1 MKRAVFFDKEDESFS
16 VDVRHV
22 LEDSSK
28 FELFNLSKGYTPA
41 QGDTIYLMPGVNIPR
56 AKLKD
61 LALNQ
66 GIKVV
71 RDPDNANV
79 VITGKATPGRLLYG
93 GWYYTAP
100 IAKIEEYLDKVTV
113 DEYYKDNLR
122 TAMLSSESD
131 NVYFNYSTKVSISSH
146 VVTSAFT
153 GSSHHYYYIHD
164 EWKQLIDD
172 CQNKTV
178 YDESELLAM
187 INGDDAV
194 TITNEVYTQ
203 LSEMFKSSDKDNHI
217 MAMEIMANSNY
228 VESALYLLMLLE
240 EYGGRIANCHTKNHV
255 NFKSMVSYFSLRV
268 RDVDCL
274 DPDDVSK
281 KLTSLGLLTKEWLNI
296 LLESRL
302 DWFITNIARSS
313 TFNVASIVPTPDVAV
328 AIDSDYR
335 AEINFDDEKHPV
347 LDFAIGL
354 DEVSEEIEEV
364 HQDDLSA
371 PVIEELND
379 LGLEG
384 PEGPKGPENDSNQV
398 EAETEVLTEELLI
411 VPVSN
416 NNQIEETNES
426 TDIDWF

>member
-1 MKRAVFFDKEDESFS
+1 MKRAVFFDKEDEVFN
-16 VDVRHV
+16 VDIKYV

-28 FELFNLSKGYTPA
+28 FEVFNMSKGYTPT

-61 LALNQ
+61 LALDH
-66 GIKVV
+66 GIKIV
-71 RDPDNANV
+71 RDSDKANV
-79 VITGKATPGRLLYG
+79 IITGKATPGKVLHG
-93 GWYYTAP
+93 NWYYTAP
-100 IAKIEEYLDKVTV
+100 IAKIEEYLDKVDV

-131 NVYFNYSTKVSISSH
+131 NVYFNYSTKVSITSR
-146 VVTSAFT
+146 VVTSVFT
-153 GSSHHYYYIHD
+153 GSSHHYYYIDD
-164 EWKQLIDD
+164 EWKQLIDS
-172 CQNKTV
+172 CQNKAV
-178 YDESELLAM
+178 YEEAELLAM

-194 TITNEVYTQ
+194 TITNEIYTQ
-203 LSEMFKSSDKDNHI
+203 LREMFKSSDQDNHI

-240 EYGGRIANCHTKNHV
+240 EYGNKIANCHTKNHV

-281 KLTSLGLLTKEWLNI
+281 KLTSLGLLTTEWLNI

-302 DWFITNIARSS
+302 DWFVTNIARSS
-313 TFNVASIVPTPDVAV
+313 TFNVASMVPTPEVSV
-328 AIDSDYR
+328 AINSDYR
-335 AEINFDDEKHPV
+335 AEIAFDDKKPLLE
-347 LDFAIGL
+347 FAAGL
-354 DEVSEEIEEV
+354 EDVPEILEENPDLSD
-364 HQDDLSA
+364 QDNLSA
-371 PVIEELND
+371 PVLEESNELPPPPEEII
-379 LGLEG
+379 LE
-384 PEGPKGPENDSNQV
+384 E
-398 EAETEVLTEELLI
+398 I

>member
-79 VITGKATPGRLLYG
+79 IITGKATPGRLLNG
-93 GWYYTAP
+93 SWYYTAP

-122 TAMLSSESD
+122 TAMQSSESQ

-146 VVTSAFT
+146 VTTSVFT
-153 GSSHHYYYIHD
+153 GSSHHFYYIHD

-203 LSEMFKSSDKDNHI
+203 LREMFKSSDQDNHI

-240 EYGGRIANCHTKNHV
+240 EYGHRIANCHTKNHV
-255 NFKSMVSYFSLRV
+255 NFKSMVSYFGLRV

-281 KLTSLGLLTKEWLNI
+281 KLASLGLLTTEWLNI

-302 DWFITNIARSS
+302 NWFITNIARSS
-313 TFNVASIVPTPDVAV
+313 TFNVASIVPTPEVAV
-328 AIDSDYR
+328 AINSDYR
-335 AEINFDDEKHPV
+335 AEISFDDKDPL

-354 DEVSEEIEEV
+354 DEVSEEIEEIN
-364 HQDDLSA
+364 QDDLSA
-371 PVIEELND
+371 PVLEESNELPAPPEEII
-379 LGLEG
+379 LE
-384 PEGPKGPENDSNQV
+384 E
-398 EAETEVLTEELLI
+398 I

-426 TDIDWF
+426 TGIDWF

>member
-1 MKRAVFFDKEDESFS
+1 MTRAVFFDKEDETFK
-16 VDVRHV
+16 VNIRYV

-28 FELFNLSKGYTPA
+28 FELFTISKGYTPT

-71 RDPDNANV
+71 RDSDKASV
-79 VITGKATPGRLLYG
+79 IITGKATTGKVLNG
-93 GWYYTAP
+93 SWYYTAP
-100 IAKIEEYLDKVTV
+100 VAKIEEYLDKVNV
-113 DEYYKDNLR
+113 DDYYKDNLR
-122 TAMLSSESD
+122 TALQYSESD
-131 NVYFNYSTKVSISSH
+131 NVYFNYSTKVSINQH
-146 VVTSAFT
+146 VAASAFT
-153 GSSHHYYYIHD
+153 ANSFHYYHIDD
-164 EWKQLIDD
+164 EWKELIEE

-194 TITNEVYTQ
+194 TITNEIYTQ
-203 LSEMFKSSDKDNHI
+203 LREMFKSSDKDNHI

-240 EYGGRIANCHTKNHV
+240 EYGHRIADCNTKNHV
-255 NFKSMVSYFSLRV
+255 NFKSMVSYFGFRV
-268 RDVDCL
+268 RDVDSL

-281 KLTSLGLLTKEWLNI
+281 KLTSLGLLTTEWLNI

-302 DWFITNIARSS
+302 DWFVTNIARSS
-313 TFNVASIVPTPDVAV
+313 TFNVASMVPTPEVSV
-328 AIDSDYR
+328 AINSDYR
-335 AEINFDDEKHPV
+335 AEIAFDNKKPFLE
-347 LDFAIGL
+347 FAAGL
-354 DEVSEEIEEV
+354 EDAPEILIEDEVAPEILEE
-364 HQDDLSA
+364 HPDLLDQDDLIA
-371 PVIEELND
+371 TVLEE
-379 LGLEG
+379 
-384 PEGPKGPENDSNQV
+384 SNEE
-398 EAETEVLTEELLI
+398 EAETEVLIEELS
-411 VPVSN
+411 VEPVSN

>member
-1 MKRAVFFDKEDESFS
+1 MKRAVFFDKEDESFN

-100 IAKIEEYLDKVTV
+100 ISKIEEYLDKVTV

-146 VVTSAFT
+146 VVTSVFT

-164 EWKQLIDD
+164 EWNQLVDD
-172 CQNKTV
+172 CQNKAV

-203 LSEMFKSSDKDNHI
+203 LREMFKSSDQDNHI

-240 EYGGRIANCHTKNHV
+240 EYGGRVANCHTKNHV
-255 NFKSMVSYFSLRV
+255 NFKSMVSYFGLRV

-281 KLTSLGLLTKEWLNI
+281 KLVSLNLLTTDWLNI
-296 LLESRL
+296 LLQSRL

-313 TFNVASIVPTPDVAV
+313 TFSVASIVPTPDVAEV
-328 AIDSDYR
+328 IQSEYR
-335 AEINFDDEKHPV
+335 AEISFDDKSPV
-347 LDFAIGL
+347 LEFAIGVN
-354 DEVSEEIEEV
+354 EVPEKVEEV

-371 PVIEELND
+371 PVLEESNELPPPPEEII
-379 LGLEG
+379 LE
-384 PEGPKGPENDSNQV
+384 E
-398 EAETEVLTEELLI
+398 I

-426 TDIDWF
+426 TGIDWF

>member
-1 MKRAVFFDKEDESFS
+1 MKRAVFFDKEDESFT

-66 GIKVV
+66 GIRVV
-71 RDPDNANV
+71 RDPDNASV
-79 VITGKATPGRLLYG
+79 IITGKATPGRLLHG
-93 GWYYTAP
+93 SWYYTAP

-203 LSEMFKSSDKDNHI
+203 LREMFKSSDQDNHI

-228 VESALYLLMLLE
+228 VESALYLLMMLE
-240 EYGGRIANCHTKNHV
+240 EYGHRIANCHTKNHV
-255 NFKSMVSYFSLRV
+255 NFKSMVSYFGLRV

-281 KLTSLGLLTKEWLNI
+281 KLTSLGLLTTEWLNI

-313 TFNVASIVPTPDVAV
+313 TFNVASIVPTPEVAV
-328 AIDSDYR
+328 AIDSEYR
-335 AEINFDDEKHPV
+335 AEISFDDKAPL

-371 PVIEELND
+371 PVLEESNELPAPPEEII
-379 LGLEG
+379 LE
-384 PEGPKGPENDSNQV
+384 E
-398 EAETEVLTEELLI
+398 I
-411 VPVSN
+411 VTVSN

-426 TDIDWF
+426 TGIDWF

>member
-1 MKRAVFFDKEDESFS
+1 MKRAVFFDKEDEVFN
-16 VDVRHV
+16 VDIKYV

-28 FELFNLSKGYTPA
+28 FEVFNMSKGYTPT

-61 LALNQ
+61 LALNH
-66 GIKVV
+66 GIKIV
-71 RDPDNANV
+71 RDSDKANII
-79 VITGKATPGRLLYG
+79 ITGKATPGKVLHG
-93 GWYYTAP
+93 NWYYTAP
-100 IAKIEEYLDKVTV
+100 IAKIEEYLDKVDV

-131 NVYFNYSTKVSISSH
+131 NVYFNYSTKVSITSR
-146 VVTSAFT
+146 VVTSVFT
-153 GSSHHYYYIHD
+153 GSSHHYYYIDD
-164 EWKQLIDD
+164 EWKQLIDS
-172 CQNKTV
+172 CQNKAV
-178 YDESELLAM
+178 YEEAELLAM

-194 TITNEVYTQ
+194 TITNEIYTQ
-203 LSEMFKSSDKDNHI
+203 LREMFKSSDQDNHI

-240 EYGGRIANCHTKNHV
+240 EYGDKIANCHTKNHV

-281 KLTSLGLLTKEWLNI
+281 KLTALGLLTTDWLNI

-302 DWFITNIARSS
+302 DWFVTNIARSS
-313 TFNVASIVPTPDVAV
+313 TFNVASMVPTPEVSV
-328 AIDSDYR
+328 AINSDYR
-335 AEINFDDEKHPV
+335 AEIAFDDKKPLLE
-347 LDFAIGL
+347 FAAGL
-354 DEVSEEIEEV
+354 EDVSEILEE
-364 HQDDLSA
+364 HPDLSDQDDLSA
-371 PVIEELND
+371 PVLEESNELPPPPEEII
-379 LGLEG
+379 LE
-384 PEGPKGPENDSNQV
+384 E
-398 EAETEVLTEELLI
+398 I

>member
-1 MKRAVFFDKEDESFS
+1 MKRAVFFDKEDESFN

-28 FELFNLSKGYTPA
+28 FELFNLSKGYAPA

-79 VITGKATPGRLLYG
+79 IITGKATPGRLLYG
-93 GWYYTAP
+93 SWYYTAP

-146 VVTSAFT
+146 VVTSVFT

-164 EWKQLIDD
+164 EWKQLIDN
-172 CQNKTV
+172 CQNKVV

-203 LSEMFKSSDKDNHI
+203 LREMFKSSDQDNHI

-240 EYGGRIANCHTKNHV
+240 EYGHRIANCHTKNHV
-255 NFKSMVSYFSLRV
+255 NFKSMVSYFGLRV
-268 RDVDCL
+268 KDVDCL

-281 KLTSLGLLTKEWLNI
+281 KLVSLGLLTTDWLNI
-296 LLESRL
+296 LLQSRL

-313 TFNVASIVPTPDVAV
+313 TFNVASIVPTQEVDAV
-328 AIDSDYR
+328 IQSEYR
-335 AEINFDDEKHPV
+335 AEISFDDKNPV
-347 LDFAIGL
+347 LDFAIGAN
-354 DEVSEEIEEV
+354 EVPEKIEEV
-364 HQDDLSA
+364 NQDDLSA
-371 PVIEELND
+371 PVLEESNELPPPPEEIV
-379 LGLEG
+379 LE
-384 PEGPKGPENDSNQV
+384 E
-398 EAETEVLTEELLI
+398 I

>member
-1 MKRAVFFDKEDESFS
+1 MKRAVFFDKEDEVFN
-16 VDVRHV
+16 VDIKYV

-28 FELFNLSKGYTPA
+28 FEVFNMSKGYTPT

-61 LALNQ
+61 LALNH
-66 GIKVV
+66 GIKIV
-71 RDPDNANV
+71 RDSDKANII
-79 VITGKATPGRLLYG
+79 ITGKATPGKVLHG
-93 GWYYTAP
+93 NWYYSAP
-100 IAKIEEYLDKVTV
+100 IAKIEEYLDKVDV

-131 NVYFNYSTKVSISSH
+131 NVYFNYSTKVSITSR
-146 VVTSAFT
+146 VVTSVFT
-153 GSSHHYYYIHD
+153 GSSHHYYYIDD
-164 EWKQLIDD
+164 EWKQLIDS
-172 CQNKTV
+172 CQNKAV
-178 YDESELLAM
+178 YEEAELLAM

-194 TITNEVYTQ
+194 TITNEIYTQ
-203 LSEMFKSSDKDNHI
+203 LREMFKSSDQDNHI

-240 EYGGRIANCHTKNHV
+240 EYGDKIANCHTKNHV

-281 KLTSLGLLTKEWLNI
+281 KLTALGLLTTDWLNI

-302 DWFITNIARSS
+302 DWFVTNIARSS
-313 TFNVASIVPTPDVAV
+313 TFNVASMVPTPEVSV
-328 AIDSDYR
+328 AINSDYR
-335 AEINFDDEKHPV
+335 AEIAFDDKKPLLE
-347 LDFAIGL
+347 FAAGL
-354 DEVSEEIEEV
+354 EDVSEILEE
-364 HQDDLSA
+364 HPDLSDQDDLSA
-371 PVIEELND
+371 PVLEESNELPPPPEEII
-379 LGLEG
+379 LE
-384 PEGPKGPENDSNQV
+384 E
-398 EAETEVLTEELLI
+398 I

>member
-1 MKRAVFFDKEDESFS
+1 MTRAVFFDKEDEVFN
-16 VDVRHV
+16 VDVRYV
-22 LEDSSK
+22 LEDPSK
-28 FELFNLSKGYTPA
+28 FELFNISKGYTPA

-71 RDPDNANV
+71 RDSDKANV
-79 VITGKATPGRLLYG
+79 IITGKATPGRVLNG
-93 GWYYTAP
+93 SWYYTAP
-100 IAKIEEYLDKVTV
+100 IAKIEDYLNKVAV
-113 DEYYKDNLR
+113 DDYYKDNLR

-131 NVYFNYSTKVSISSH
+131 VVYFNYSTKVSINNH
-146 VVTSAFT
+146 VVTSNFT
-153 GSSHHYYYIHD
+153 GSSHHFYYIHD
-164 EWKQLIDD
+164 EWKELIDD

-194 TITNEVYTQ
+194 TITNEIYVQ
-203 LSEMFKSSDKDNHI
+203 LREMFKSSDKDNHI

-240 EYGGRIANCHTKNHV
+240 EYGHRIADCNTKNHV
-255 NFKSMVSYFSLRV
+255 NFKSMVSYFGLRV

-281 KLTSLGLLTKEWLNI
+281 KLVSLNLLTTDWLNI
-296 LLESRL
+296 LLKSRL

-313 TFNVASIVPTPDVAV
+313 TFNVASIIPSPEVAEV
-328 AIDSDYR
+328 IQSEYR
-335 AEINFDDEKHPV
+335 AEISFDDRTPL
-347 LDFAIGL
+347 LDFAIGVN
-354 DEVSEEIEEV
+354 EVPEKVEEIN
-364 HQDDLSA
+364 QDDLST
-371 PVIEELND
+371 PVLEELND

-384 PEGPKGPENDSNQV
+384 PEGPEGPENNFNEV
-398 EAETEVLTEELLI
+398 EAETEVLTEELVI
-411 VPVSN
+411 EPVTN
-416 NNQIEETNES
+416 NNQINQTN
-426 TDIDWF
+426 

>member
-1 MKRAVFFDKEDESFS
+1 MTRAVFFDKEDEVFN
-16 VDVRHV
+16 VDVRYV
-22 LEDSSK
+22 LEDPSK
-28 FELFNLSKGYTPA
+28 FELFTISKGYTPA

-71 RDPDNANV
+71 RDSEKANV
-79 VITGKATPGRLLYG
+79 IITGKATTGKVLNG
-93 GWYYTAP
+93 SWFYTAP
-100 IAKIEEYLDKVTV
+100 IAKIEEYLDKVNV
-113 DEYYKDNLR
+113 DDYYKDNLR
-122 TAMLSSESD
+122 TAMQSSESQ
-131 NVYFNYSTKVSISSH
+131 NVYFNYSTKVSITSN

-164 EWKQLIDD
+164 EWKELIDD
-172 CQNKTV
+172 CQNKVV

-194 TITNEVYTQ
+194 TITNEIYTQ
-203 LSEMFKSSDKDNHI
+203 LREMFKSSDRDNHI

-240 EYGGRIANCHTKNHV
+240 EYGGRVANCNTKNHV
-255 NFKSMVSYFSLRV
+255 NFKSMVSYFGLRV
-268 RDVDCL
+268 RDVEYL
-274 DPDDVSK
+274 EPDDVSK
-281 KLTSLGLLTKEWLNI
+281 KLVSLNLLTTEWLNI
-296 LLESRL
+296 LFESRL

-313 TFNVASIVPTPDVAV
+313 TFSVASVVPTPDVAAV
-328 AIDSDYR
+328 IESEYR
-335 AEINFDDEKHPV
+335 AEVSFDDKKNPV
-347 LDFAIGL
+347 FEFATGL

-364 HQDDLSA
+364 DQDDLSA
-371 PVIEELND
+371 PVLEESNELPPPPEEII
-379 LGLEG
+379 LE
-384 PEGPKGPENDSNQV
+384 
-398 EAETEVLTEELLI
+398 EV

>member
-1 MKRAVFFDKEDESFS
+1 MKRAVFFDREDGVFN

-28 FELFNLSKGYTPA
+28 FEVFNMSKGYTPT

-61 LALNQ
+61 LALNH
-66 GIKVV
+66 GIKIV
-71 RDPDNANV
+71 RDSDRANII
-79 VITGKATPGRLLYG
+79 ITGKATPGKVLHG
-93 GWYYTAP
+93 NWYYTAP
-100 IAKIEEYLDKVTV
+100 IAKIEEYLDKVDV
-113 DEYYKDNLR
+113 DDYYKDNLR

-131 NVYFNYSTKVSISSH
+131 NVYFNYSTKVHITSH
-146 VVTSAFT
+146 VVTSVFT
-153 GSSHHYYYIHD
+153 GSSHHYYYIDD
-164 EWKQLIDD
+164 EWKQLIDS
-172 CQNKTV
+172 CQNKAV
-178 YDESELLAM
+178 YEEAELLAM

-194 TITNEVYTQ
+194 TITNEIYTQ
-203 LSEMFKSSDKDNHI
+203 LREMFKSSDQDNHI

-240 EYGGRIANCHTKNHV
+240 EYGNKIADCHTKNHV

-281 KLTSLGLLTKEWLNI
+281 KLTSLGLLTTEWLNV

-302 DWFITNIARSS
+302 DWFVTNIARSS
-313 TFNVASIVPTPDVAV
+313 TFNVASMVPTPEVSV
-328 AIDSDYR
+328 AINSDYR
-335 AEINFDDEKHPV
+335 AEITFDDKKPLLE
-347 LDFAIGL
+347 FAAGL
-354 DEVSEEIEEV
+354 EDVSEILEE
-364 HQDDLSA
+364 HPDLSDQDDLSA
-371 PVIEELND
+371 PVLEESNELPPPPEEII
-379 LGLEG
+379 LE
-384 PEGPKGPENDSNQV
+384 E
-398 EAETEVLTEELLI
+398 I

-416 NNQIEETNES
+416 NNQIEQTNES